1 MAGDP
6 SLTMVLIAIGLE
18 QLSMT
23 SGQIPMV
30 KRVIRAVSRADAV
43 ALLERAMQ
51 FSSAEEIERFFK
63 GELDARF
70 AKLDGNG
77 E

>member
-1 MAGDP
+1 
-6 SLTMVLIAIGLE
+6 VLLAVGLE
-18 QLSMT
+18 QFSMT

-30 KRVIRAVSRADAV
+30 KNIIRAVSKADAV
-43 ALLERAMQ
+43 SLLERAMQ
-51 FSSAEEIERFFK
+51 FSSAEEIERFIK

-77 E
+77 Q